1 MSATPVQTRDFQW
14 DVTINYSKNTNK
26 IKELHP
32 ELSTYELAS
41 TSFVKVVAREG
52 GSYGDIIGYRY
63 KRDEQGRKIVDS
75 DGLPVLEANMD
86 TENPI
91 GNYLPKWTGSM
102 NNSFTWKNISLSF
115 MLDLRVGGDI
125 YMNSLAR
132 GSQYGTT
139 EMTLVGRDE
148 WYAGTGG
155 IVVDGVTESGE
166 INTKAA
172 NPQDYWNR
180 VSRAGEE
187 FVYDGTSLRLRE
199 LTIGYSLPK
208 KVLAKSPFSNVKI
221 SFVGRN
227 LWLIHS
233 NIPGYDPECSFST
246 GNGQGIEY
254 ASFPSMRNF
263 GFNVNLA
270 F

>member
-1 MSATPVQTRDFQW
+1 
-14 DVTINYSKNTNK
+14 
-26 IKELHP
+26 
-32 ELSTYELAS
+32 
-41 TSFVKVVAREG
+41 
-52 GSYGDIIGYRY
+52 
-63 KRDEQGRKIVDS
+63 
-75 DGLPVLEANMD
+75 MD

-208 KVLAKSPFSNVKI
+208 KVFGSWMTFREIFNSRQRQAPFTTAGPI
-221 SFVGRN
+221 AA
-227 LWLIHS
+227 
-233 NIPGYDPECSFST
+233 PYST
-246 GNGQGIEY
+246 RT
-254 ASFPSMRNF
+254 ARS
-263 GFNVNLA
+263 A
-270 F
+270 T